1 MAPLSELLA
10 LVEPVYA
17 KIGNGWQ
24 SVGQA
29 IMLRTNFLQPWFGLS
44 ALGMEQESYK
54 LTHNP

>member
-1 MAPLSELLA
+1 MSELLA

-17 KIGNGWQ
+17 KIGDGWQ

-29 IMLRTNFLQPWFGLS
+29 IMLRTNFVQPWFGLS